1 MNITETSIPGRAV
14 VFESIL
20 DEVPGGVSVDV
31 TRLDYTADGK
41 EYLPA
46 GTPVY
51 VDLSTRVAEVCK
63 SVEAAAAGDATHI
76 YVATGHHFK
85 VGDSLTDF
93 TYCAEISAIT
103 ASGTGYELLTVVS
116 GLKYGNAQVYAEAAT
131 AATAGPYEAAS
142 SDQACLYLPNG
153 MLKDKIRIA
162 EGNSDGAVVKIGS
175 AREDALTF
183 PIPDTYQ
190 IALRGGSSGTGTSLI
205 TLV

>member
-1 MNITETSIPGRAV
+1 MNITKTSIPGRNV
-14 VFESIL
+14 VWESIL

-63 SVEAAAAGDATHI
+63 SASAAASGTATTVI
-76 YVATGHHFK
+76 LPKQHHFK
-85 VGDSLTDF
+85 VGDSITDF
-93 TYCAEISAIT
+93 AYCCIISDITEGDDTDTLTVPSGLIT
-103 ASGTGYELLTVVS
+103 ASGTV
-116 GLKYGNAQVYAEAAT
+116 YG
-131 AATAGPYEAAS
+131 EAAS
-142 SDQACLYLPNG
+142 AATGAYASSLRYTPNG

-162 EGNSDGAVVKIGS
+162 EGNADGAVGKIGS

>member
-1 MNITETSIPGRAV
+1 MNITETSIPGRNV
-14 VFESIL
+14 VWESIL

-31 TRLDYTADGK
+31 TRLDYTADDK

-63 SVEAAAAGDATHI
+63 SAAAAASGTDTTVI
-76 YVATGHHFK
+76 LPKEHHFK
-85 VGDSLTDF
+85 VGDSITDF
-93 TYCAEISAIT
+93 AFCRIISGITEGDDTDTLTVSSGLIT
-103 ASGTGYELLTVVS
+103 ASGTVYGEAAADAASAYAS
-116 GLKYGNAQVYAEAAT
+116 SLKYT
-131 AATAGPYEAAS
+131 
-142 SDQACLYLPNG
+142 PNG

-162 EGNSDGAVVKIGS
+162 EGNADGAVVKIGS

>member
-1 MNITETSIPGRAV
+1 MNITETSIPGRNV
-14 VFESIL
+14 VWESIL
-20 DEVPGGVSVDV
+20 EEVPGGVSVDV
-31 TRLDYTADGK
+31 TRLDYTADDK

-63 SVEAAAAGDATHI
+63 SAAAAASGTATTVI
-76 YVATGHHFK
+76 LPKEHHFK
-85 VGDSLTDF
+85 VGDSITDF
-93 TYCAEISAIT
+93 AYCCIISDITEGDDTDTLTVPSGLIT
-103 ASGTGYELLTVVS
+103 ALGTV
-116 GLKYGNAQVYAEAAT
+116 YG
-131 AATAGPYEAAS
+131 EAAS
-142 SDQACLYLPNG
+142 AASGAYASSLRYTPNG

-162 EGNSDGAVVKIGS
+162 EGNADGAVVKIRS

>member
-1 MNITETSIPGRAV
+1 MNITETSIPGRNV
-14 VFESIL
+14 VWESIL

-31 TRLDYTADGK
+31 TRLDYTADDK

-63 SVEAAAAGDATHI
+63 SAAAAASGTATTVI
-76 YVATGHHFK
+76 LPKEHHFK
-85 VGDSLTDF
+85 VGDSITDF
-93 TYCAEISAIT
+93 AFCRIISGITEGDDTDTLTVPSGLIT
-103 ASGTGYELLTVVS
+103 ALGTV
-116 GLKYGNAQVYAEAAT
+116 YG
-131 AATAGPYEAAS
+131 EAAS
-142 SDQACLYLPNG
+142 GAASAYASSLKYTPNG

-162 EGNSDGAVVKIGS
+162 EGNADGAVVKIGS

>member
-1 MNITETSIPGRAV
+1 MNITKTSIPGRNV
-14 VFESIL
+14 VWESIL

-63 SVEAAAAGDATHI
+63 SAVAAASGTATTVI
-76 YVATGHHFK
+76 LPKQHHFK
-85 VGDSLTDF
+85 VGDSITDF
-93 TYCAEISAIT
+93 AYCCIISNITEGVDTDTLTVPSGLTT
-103 ASGTGYELLTVVS
+103 ASGTV
-116 GLKYGNAQVYAEAAT
+116 YG
-131 AATAGPYEAAS
+131 EAAS
-142 SDQACLYLPNG
+142 AASGAYASSLRYTPNG

-162 EGNSDGAVVKIGS
+162 EGNADGAVVKIGS

>member
-1 MNITETSIPGRAV
+1 MNITETSIPGRNV
-14 VFESIL
+14 VWESIL

-31 TRLDYTADGK
+31 TRLDYTADDK

-63 SVEAAAAGDATHI
+63 SAAAAASGTATTVI
-76 YVATGHHFK
+76 LPKEHHFK
-85 VGDSLTDF
+85 VGDSITDF
-93 TYCAEISAIT
+93 AYCRIISKITEGDDTDTLTVPSGLIT
-103 ASGTGYELLTVVS
+103 ALGTV
-116 GLKYGNAQVYAEAAT
+116 YG
-131 AATAGPYEAAS
+131 EAAS
-142 SDQACLYLPNG
+142 GAASAYASSLRYTPNG

-162 EGNSDGAVVKIGS
+162 EGNADGAVVKIGS

>member
-1 MNITETSIPGRAV
+1 MNITKTSIPGRNV
-14 VFESIL
+14 VWESIL

-63 SVEAAAAGDATHI
+63 SASAAASGTATTI
-76 YVATGHHFK
+76 ILPKQHHFK
-85 VGDSLTDF
+85 VGDSITDF
-93 TYCAEISAIT
+93 AYCCIISDITEGDNTDTLTVPSGLTT
-103 ASGTGYELLTVVS
+103 ASGTV
-116 GLKYGNAQVYAEAAT
+116 YG
-131 AATAGPYEAAS
+131 EAAS
-142 SDQACLYLPNG
+142 AASGAYASSLRYTPNG

-162 EGNSDGAVVKIGS
+162 EGNADGAVVKIGS

>member
-1 MNITETSIPGRAV
+1 MNITETSIPGRNV
-14 VFESIL
+14 VWESIL

-31 TRLDYTADGK
+31 TRLDYTADDK

-63 SVEAAAAGDATHI
+63 SAAAAASGTATTVI
-76 YVATGHHFK
+76 LPKEHHFK
-85 VGDSLTDF
+85 VGDSITDF
-93 TYCAEISAIT
+93 AFCRIISGIT
-103 ASGTGYELLTVVS
+103 EGDDTDTLTVPS
-116 GLKYGNAQVYAEAAT
+116 GLKYGSGQVYAEAAT
-131 AATAGPYEAAS
+131 GAAS
-142 SDQACLYLPNG
+142 GYEPASAAQACRYLPNG

-162 EGNSDGAVVKIGS
+162 EGNADGAVVKIGS

>member
-1 MNITETSIPGRAV
+1 MNITETSIPGRNV
-14 VFESIL
+14 VWESIL

-31 TRLDYTADGK
+31 TRLDYEADDK

-63 SVEAAAAGDATHI
+63 SAAAAASGTATTVI
-76 YVATGHHFK
+76 LPKEHHFK
-85 VGDSLTDF
+85 VGDSITDF
-93 TYCAEISAIT
+93 AYCRIISDITEGDDTDTLTVPSGLIT
-103 ASGTGYELLTVVS
+103 ASGTV
-116 GLKYGNAQVYAEAAT
+116 YG
-131 AATAGPYEAAS
+131 EAAS
-142 SDQACLYLPNG
+142 AASGAYASSLRYTPNG

-162 EGNSDGAVVKIGS
+162 EGNADGAVVKIGS

>member
-1 MNITETSIPGRAV
+1 MNITETSIPGRNV
-14 VFESIL
+14 VWESIL

-63 SVEAAAAGDATHI
+63 SAAAAASGTATTVI
-76 YVATGHHFK
+76 LPKEHHFK
-85 VGDSLTDF
+85 VGDSITDF
-93 TYCAEISAIT
+93 AYCCIISDITEGDDTDTLTVPTGLIT
-103 ASGTGYELLTVVS
+103 ALRTV
-116 GLKYGNAQVYAEAAT
+116 YG
-131 AATAGPYEAAS
+131 EAAS
-142 SDQACLYLPNG
+142 AASGAYASSLRYTPNG

-162 EGNSDGAVVKIGS
+162 EGNADGAVVKIGS

>member
-1 MNITETSIPGRAV
+1 MNITETSIPGRNV
-14 VFESIL
+14 VWESIL

-31 TRLDYTADGK
+31 TRLDYTADDK

-63 SVEAAAAGDATHI
+63 SAAAAASGTATTVI
-76 YVATGHHFK
+76 LPKEHHFK
-85 VGDSLTDF
+85 VGDSITDF
-93 TYCAEISAIT
+93 AYCLIISDITEGDDTDTLTVPSGLIT
-103 ASGTGYELLTVVS
+103 ASGTVYGEAAAGAS
-116 GLKYGNAQVYAEAAT
+116 GAYASSLKYT
-131 AATAGPYEAAS
+131 
-142 SDQACLYLPNG
+142 PNG

-162 EGNSDGAVVKIGS
+162 EGNADGAVVKIGS